1 MCLHVLV
8 LRLMPTFY
16 WDAKSRQGG
25 DHQGGSTRRR
35 RRSHD
40 AHAAKTKVPKE
51 PAVGRGESLA
61 REGICRD
68 GAWVCVRIVAA
79 LFDPEPFTNG
89 DSPHLRKIAPI
100 VGKLM
105 QERLHAA

>member
-1 MCLHVLV
+1 MV

-16 WDAKSRQGG
+16 WDAKLRQEG
-25 DHQGGSTRRR
+25 DHRGGSTRRR
-35 RRSHD
+35 RGSHD
-40 AHAAKTKVPKE
+40 AHASKTKVPKE

-61 REGICRD
+61 REGISQE

-89 DSPHLRKIAPI
+89 DSPHLRKIATI
-100 VGKLM
+100 VGKLLRK
-105 QERLHAA
+105 RLCAA